1 MKCTLKAY
9 NYEFE
14 KILEFENIKFAKQNE
29 SLLIVMYYEFVTII
43 LRLKTILIFAP
54 DTNPL
59 YQKNGLIYISY
70 V

>member
-9 NYEFE
+9 NVEFE
-14 KILEFENIKFAKQNE
+14 KILEFENIKFAEQNE
-29 SLLIVMYYEFVTII
+29 SLLISMYYELVTTI